1 MVVKLYFFEEEK
13 DMNEK
18 PRNFDDFL
26 SWIQNCYGYEDMDK
40 FFFEYTLDGNKYF
53 QLNQGTY
60 NTFYNSNNP
69 DIKIY
74 IHLTIE
80 ESHYYTQEK
89 KEENEIKEEK
99 EVNSENINKIEF
111 VNEKMDDINNNKN
124 IESNNIE
131 SNNNNIHGHCEYYQ
145 ASKRAKTTIENPI
158 RKRKKRKGK
167 KRKRKKEE
175 RKRKKETR
183 KKGEKK

>member
-1 MVVKLYFFEEEK
+1 MKI
-13 DMNEK
+13 
-18 PRNFDDFL
+18 
-26 SWIQNCYGYEDMDK
+26 WIN

-99 EVNSENINKIEF
+99 ESPIEKKDSKTILDF
-111 VNEKMDDINNNKN
+111 DSLGEML
-124 IESNNIE
+124 
-131 SNNNNIHGHCEYYQ
+131 NIHPP
-145 ASKRAKTTIENPI
+145 TTN
-158 RKRKKRKGK
+158 
-167 KRKRKKEE
+167 KEE
-175 RKRKKETR
+175 
-183 KKGEKK
+183 